1 MPPLARLNPIF
12 AGASLLLVLLA
23 APAQAGSVTD
33 ESVWD
38 RSNAIQRARSQL
50 PAGASVTRT
59 TCTAVNMRD
68 GNDRWICTLDFT
80 IPAPPPSPSAPS
92 APVP

>member
-1 MPPLARLNPIF
+1 MPPLARLSPIF
-12 AGASLLLVLLA
+12 AGPSLLLVLLA
-23 APAQAGSVTD
+23 APGQAGSVTA

-50 PAGASVTRT
+50 PAGASVTGT
-59 TCTAVNMRD
+59 TCTAVNVRD

-80 IPAPPPSPSAPS
+80 IPASSPSPSAPS